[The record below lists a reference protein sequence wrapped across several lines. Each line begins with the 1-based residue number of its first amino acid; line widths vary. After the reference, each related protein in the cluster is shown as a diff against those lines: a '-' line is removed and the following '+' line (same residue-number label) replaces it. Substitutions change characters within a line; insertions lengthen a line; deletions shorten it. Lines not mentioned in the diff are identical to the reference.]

1 MLTTRDS
8 ISEYANIRKPYANNF
23 QYPSLKFVRITVP
36 RFLVGMHEVE
46 LATMTDQTKPH
57 PPASLFRRLAALLY
71 DSLLLLAVFFIA
83 TAVLLPFT
91 HGEAIQ
97 PGNPLMAT
105 YLLFLSFFFYGW
117 FWTHGGQTLGMR
129 AWKLQIRNLRDGPL
143 TWLQVLLRYM
153 TAIPSAL
160 LGGAGY
166 LWMLLDRRKL
176 TWHDRYSET
185 TILQL
190 DENPYGRKRKAQ

>member
-1 MLTTRDS
+1 MRIFAS
-8 ISEYANIRKPYANNF
+8 PIANNF
-23 QYPSLKFVRITVP
+23 QYPSLKFGRITAP
-36 RFLVGMHEVE
+36 RFLVGVHEVE

-57 PPASLFRRLAALLY
+57 PPAGLFRRLAALLY

-185 TILQL
+185 AIVQL